1 MKTPMTDSP
10 PVSAAPITNP
20 NRRVII
26 LTALA
31 IGLFW
36 MALYLYVPTLSVYA
50 NTKTTDLA
58 LVGVVIAQYGLWQA
72 VIRLP
77 LGIAADWLG
86 KRKPFIL
93 AGCLLAILGNWL
105 MGSSGDINGLIL
117 GRAITG
123 LAAGAW
129 VTMTV
134 TFSSLFPVTEI
145 VRATAIITT
154 VNSLSR
160 MLATIATGPLNDL
173 GGYSL
178 SFWLAAG
185 VAGLALVVFMMV
197 KEQRRR
203 PLTPSPQ
210 SIVTLVTRRD
220 VLLPSLLSA
229 VSQYATY
236 AATYGFIP
244 IMAQHLGA
252 GNVIQSVLTTFN
264 LGVTILG
271 NLLASLVIKRTGG
284 RALIYIGF
292 TILACGL
299 TLAALST
306 QVWMLYVATFLNGL
320 ASGLVYPVCMGMSI
334 EKVQGAE
341 RTSAMGLHQAVYAIG
356 MFTGPWLSGI
366 LADRIGIP
374 AMFGVTAFIV
384 LAMGWTGVRLLDAK
398 RATSKS

>member
-1 MKTPMTDSP
+1 MNSTPTP
-10 PVSAAPITNP
+10 ASASP
-20 NRRVII
+20 NRRSII

-50 NTKTTDLA
+50 KTKTTDLA
-58 LVGVVIAQYGLWQA
+58 MVGVVIAQYGLWQA

-86 KRKPFIL
+86 RRKPFIL
-93 AGCLLAILGNWL
+93 AGCLLAIAGNWL
-105 MGSSGDINGLIL
+105 MGASGDIYSLVV
-117 GRAITG
+117 GRAVTG

-134 TFSSLFPVTEI
+134 MFSGLFPAAEI
-145 VRATAIITT
+145 VRATAVITM

-160 MLATIATGPLNDL
+160 MIATIVTGPLNDL
-173 GGYSL
+173 GGYAL
-178 SFWLAAG
+178 SFYLAAG
-185 VAGLALVVFMMV
+185 LSGLALLVFLMV
-197 KEQRRR
+197 KEQHRT

-210 SIVTLVTRRD
+210 SLAKLVTRRD

-229 VSQYATY
+229 VGQYATY

-244 IMAQHLGA
+244 IMAQQLGA
-252 GNVIQSVLTTFN
+252 GNLVQSVLTTLN
-264 LGVTILG
+264 LGVTMLG
-271 NLLASLVIKRTGG
+271 NLLASLVVKRIST
-284 RALIYIGF
+284 RALVYIGF
-292 TILACGL
+292 SLLACGL

-306 QVWMLYVATFLNGL
+306 QIWMVFIATILNGL
-320 ASGLVYPVCMGMSI
+320 ASGVVYPVCMGLSI

-341 RTSAMGLHQAVYAIG
+341 RTTAMGLHQAVYAIG

-366 LADRIGIP
+366 LADQVGIP
-374 AMFGVTAFIV
+374 AMFGVTAFLV
-384 LAMGWTGVRLLDAK
+384 LGMGWAGARLL
-398 RATSKS
+398 TSKAAPTES

>member
-1 MKTPMTDSP
+1 MNSTPTP
-10 PVSAAPITNP
+10 ASASP
-20 NRRVII
+20 NRRSII

-50 NTKTTDLA
+50 KTKTTDLA
-58 LVGVVIAQYGLWQA
+58 MVGVVIAQYGLWQA

-86 KRKPFIL
+86 RRKPFIL
-93 AGCLLAILGNWL
+93 AGCLLAIAGNWL
-105 MGSSGDINGLIL
+105 MGASGDIYSLVV
-117 GRAITG
+117 GRAVTG

-134 TFSSLFPVTEI
+134 MFSGLFPAAEI
-145 VRATAIITT
+145 VRATAVITM

-160 MLATIATGPLNDL
+160 MIATIVTGPLNDL

-178 SFWLAAG
+178 SFYLAAG
-185 VAGLALVVFMMV
+185 LSGLALLVFLMV
-197 KEQRRR
+197 KEQHRT

-210 SIVTLVTRRD
+210 SLAKLVTRRD

-229 VSQYATY
+229 VGQYATY

-244 IMAQHLGA
+244 IMAQQLGA
-252 GNVIQSVLTTFN
+252 GNLVQSVLTTLN
-264 LGVTILG
+264 LGVTMLG
-271 NLLASLVIKRTGG
+271 NLLASLVVKRIST
-284 RALIYIGF
+284 RALVYIGF
-292 TILACGL
+292 SLLACGL

-306 QVWMLYVATFLNGL
+306 QIWMVFIATILNGL
-320 ASGLVYPVCMGMSI
+320 ASGVVYPVCMGLSI

-341 RTSAMGLHQAVYAIG
+341 RTTAMGLHQAVYAIG

-366 LADRIGIP
+366 LADQVGIP
-374 AMFGVTAFIV
+374 AMFGVTAFLV
-384 LAMGWTGVRLLDAK
+384 LGMGWAGARLL
-398 RATSKS
+398 TSKAAPTES

>member
-1 MKTPMTDSP
+1 MNSTPTP
-10 PVSAAPITNP
+10 ASASP
-20 NRRVII
+20 NRRSII

-50 NTKTTDLA
+50 KTKTTDLA
-58 LVGVVIAQYGLWQA
+58 MVGVVIAQYGLWQA

-86 KRKPFIL
+86 RRKPFIL
-93 AGCLLAILGNWL
+93 AGCLLAIAGNWL
-105 MGSSGDINGLIL
+105 MGASGDIYSLVV
-117 GRAITG
+117 GRAVTG

-134 TFSSLFPVTEI
+134 MFSGLFPAAEI
-145 VRATAIITT
+145 VRATAVITM

-160 MLATIATGPLNDL
+160 MIATIVTGPLNDL

-178 SFWLAAG
+178 SFYLAAG
-185 VAGLALVVFMMV
+185 LSGLALLVFLMV
-197 KEQRRR
+197 KEQHRT

-210 SIVTLVTRRD
+210 SLAKLVTRRD

-229 VSQYATY
+229 VGQYATY

-244 IMAQHLGA
+244 IMAQQLGA
-252 GNVIQSVLTTFN
+252 GNLVQSVLTTLN
-264 LGVTILG
+264 LGVTMLG
-271 NLLASLVIKRTGG
+271 NLLASLVVKRIST
-284 RALIYIGF
+284 RALVYIGF
-292 TILACGL
+292 SLLACGL

-306 QVWMLYVATFLNGL
+306 QIWMVFIATILNGL
-320 ASGLVYPVCMGMSI
+320 ASGVVYPVCMGLSI

-341 RTSAMGLHQAVYAIG
+341 RTTAMGLHQAVYAIG

-366 LADRIGIP
+366 LADQVGIP
-374 AMFGVTAFIV
+374 AMFGVTAFLV
-384 LAMGWTGVRLLDAK
+384 LGMGWSGARLL
-398 RATSKS
+398 TSKAAPTES